1 MWSRKRWESEGMN
14 KNETKRLKREGG
26 ARVEGQ
32 GEGKGVSLLGRWW
45 GVFSFVLLQCVCAN
59 TNLRG
64 RAAAQNKLSISHKH
78 RPAHRAVQQ
87 RRTAPSLHNKQ
98 LTKQEEK
105 TPLNE
110 DPFKLSVDTFLITF
124 QYDSIIN
131 VDNHG

>member
-1 MWSRKRWESEGMN
+1 MN

-87 RRTAPSLHNKQ
+87 RCTALSLHNKQ
-98 LTKQEEK
+98 LHNQEK
-105 TPLNE
+105 IAPRHQLNE
-110 DPFKLSVDTFLITF
+110 DPFKLSVDMFLITF

-131 VDNHG
+131 VDNHS